1 MMRGVEKERKLVQ
14 TEKEI
19 QRNPED
25 SKKEPKTK
33 KNPRVYAKI
42 ALYQGTFRI
51 LLQSYD
57 LLIIPVLD
65 GNQRVSQVHHRTLKL

>member
-42 ALYQGTFRI
+42 ALYQGTFEGKKYKKKEI
-51 LLQSYD
+51 QSY
-57 LLIIPVLD
+57 
-65 GNQRVSQVHHRTLKL
+65 